1 MRARDWAIAGAFR
14 TPADYDIPAVP
25 DWQVCRPDWQ
35 VCRLDCGGIAFATDD
50 GPFIAAEHPIPVRR

>member
-1 MRARDWAIAGAFR
+1 VRAREWAIAGAFR

-25 DWQVCRPDWQ
+25 DWQVCRPD
-35 VCRLDCGGIAFATDD
+35 CGGIAFATDD